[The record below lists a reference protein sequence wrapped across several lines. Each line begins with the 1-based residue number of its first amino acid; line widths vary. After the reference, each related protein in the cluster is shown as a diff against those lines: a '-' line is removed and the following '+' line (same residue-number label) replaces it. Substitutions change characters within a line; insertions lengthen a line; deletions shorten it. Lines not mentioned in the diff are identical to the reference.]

1 MKIKITESDIAR
13 MVSASVRKL
22 MEMRT
27 EIPDRALSGSID
39 APGYICDVFD
49 LGDEQEIA
57 EKLTQAGLPVNV
69 PFDLYYPGDI
79 SGAGPDDTFNDIKI
93 NNRQEL
99 KQLLEKAKAA
109 ANAVGEKGGVFFEY
123 INVIYGILDI
133 DDLEYFESQF
143 NGYLNVERDAE
154 SPYEPTDDDY
164 YESRRD
170 SMYVYESIGGAGGSY
185 DAYLTHSDIPLL
197 DRGISLTFFRT
208 PNGVDWKYGAD
219 ERCKYNG
226 EIVPLEK
233 GMIPWLDKEVL
244 RYIQEHEQ
252 KNNKKSINKN
262 NTKKQWKQ

>member
-57 EKLTQAGLPVNV
+57 DKLTQAGLPVNV

-79 SGAGPDDTFNDIKI
+79 SGAGPDDAFNDIKI

-99 KQLLEKAKAA
+99 EQLLEKAKVA
-109 ANAVGEKGGVFFEY
+109 ANAVDEKGGVFFEY

-133 DDLEYFESQF
+133 DDLEYFENQF
-143 NGYLNVERDAE
+143 NGYLNIERDVE

-170 SMYVYESIGGAGGSY
+170 SMYESMDMGSKTY
-185 DAYLTHSDIPLL
+185 DAYLMHSDIPLL
-197 DRGISLTFFRT
+197 DRGISVSFFRS
-208 PNGVDWKYGAD
+208 PEGIDWKYGAD
-219 ERCKYNG
+219 ETCRHEGK
-226 EIVPLEK
+226 IVPLEK
-233 GMIPWLDKEVL
+233 GMVSWLDKGVL
-244 RYIQEHEQ
+244 NYIQEHEQ
-252 KNNKKSINKN
+252 EIISKL
-262 NTKKQWKQ
+262 

>member
-13 MVSASVRKL
+13 MVSATVRKL

-79 SGAGPDDTFNDIKI
+79 SGAGPDDTFNGIKI

-109 ANAVGEKGGVFFEY
+109 ANAVDEKGGVFFEY

-133 DDLEYFESQF
+133 DDLEYFENQF
-143 NGYLNVERDAE
+143 NGYLNVERE
-154 SPYEPTDDDY
+154 EGSPYESTDDDY

-170 SMYVYESIGGAGGSY
+170 SMYESMDMGGKTY
-185 DAYLTHSDIPLL
+185 DAYLMHSDIPLL
-197 DRGISLTFFRT
+197 DRGISVSFFRS
-208 PNGVDWKYGAD
+208 PEGIDWKYGAD
-219 ERCKYNG
+219 ETCRHEGK
-226 EIVPLEK
+226 IVPLEK
-233 GMIPWLDKEVL
+233 GMVSWLDKGVL
-244 RYIQEHEQ
+244 NYIQEHEQ
-252 KNNKKSINKN
+252 EIISKL
-262 NTKKQWKQ
+262 